1 LSTVSVAALPP
12 PPPPLLPPSPPP
24 QPPQPQ
30 PQPQPTSEEM
40 GDEEVRELCEKV
52 RGATLRNSDRE
63 GEGGEEGRGAE
74 GLTRAHA
81 EMGRGMSAAP
91 GTLRFQFSLLHL
103 GPSGGLDPPD

>member
-1 LSTVSVAALPP
+1 
-12 PPPPLLPPSPPP
+12 
-24 QPPQPQ
+24 
-30 PQPQPTSEEM
+30 M
-40 GDEEVRELCEKV
+40 GDEEVRELCERV
-52 RGATLRNSDRE
+52 RGATLGNSDRE